1 MKKQGGILIMLLLLC
16 ATLLWLDL
24 SAGEVNMGDDVF
36 VSFRLPRVLA
46 AVLTGIGLSVS
57 GLAMQ
62 TLFRNPLAGPF
73 LTGATPGASFSVAV
87 FLMAFPA
94 GIAGGM
100 LQSSSIAAIGMAG
113 SVAVLLLQLLI
124 QRKYGNAFTLLISG
138 VLLGYLLGAGTE
150 ILQGLAQAEQVKS
163 FVMWGLG
170 SFDRVQQEEIPLI
183 AAIVIVSAVLLW
195 FLRFKMDAYLPG
207 DTYANSAGIDIPR
220 FRMAVV
226 ILSGLTAG
234 AITGFCG
241 PIGFVGMIA
250 PHFARGIMKSNNH
263 GILWLPTL
271 LCGIALCLLADWV
284 SHHALDNMILPTN
297 AVCAIMGAPAVL
309 WIILRK
315 K

>member
-1 MKKQGGILIMLLLLC
+1 MLLMLC
-16 ATLLWLDL
+16 AALFLIDFSVGGMTI
-24 SAGEVNMGDDVF
+24 GDDVF
-36 VSFRLPRVLA
+36 VTFRLPRVLA
-46 AVLTGIGLSVS
+46 AALAGIGLSVS

-73 LTGATPGASFSVAV
+73 LTGATPGASFAVAV

-94 GIAGGM
+94 GLSEEW
-100 LQSSSIAAIGMAG
+100 LQSSGIAAIGMAG

-124 QRKYGNAFTLLISG
+124 QRRHGNSFTLLISG

-163 FVMWGLG
+163 FVTWGLG
-170 SFDRVQQEEIPLI
+170 SFDRVQQDEIPLI
-183 AAIVIVSAVLLW
+183 AGIVALAVITLW

-207 DTYANSAGIDIPR
+207 DTYASSAGIDIPG
-220 FRMAVV
+220 FRMAIV
-226 ILSGLTAG
+226 ILAGLTAG

-250 PHFARGIMKSNNH
+250 PHFARGLMKSNNH

-271 LCGIALCLLADWV
+271 LCGMALCLLADCLA
-284 SHHALDNMILPTN
+284 HHAINSMILPTN
-297 AVCAIMGAPAVL
+297 AVCAIIGAPAVL

-315 K
+315 N

>member
-1 MKKQGGILIMLLLLC
+1 MKKHNGIVIILLLLS
-16 ATLLWLDL
+16 ASLFWLDF
-24 SAGEVNMGDDVF
+24 SAGDINMKDEVF
-36 VSFRLPRVLA
+36 TAFRFPRVMA
-46 AVLTGIGLSVS
+46 AALTGIGLSVS

-73 LTGATPGASFSVAV
+73 LTGATPGASFAVAI

-94 GIAGGM
+94 GFAAGWM
-100 LQSSSIAAIGMAG
+100 QSAGIAAIGMAG
-113 SVAVLLLQLLI
+113 SMAVLLLQILI
-124 QRKYGNAFTLLISG
+124 QRRHGNAFTLLISG

-163 FVMWGLG
+163 FIMWGLG
-170 SFDRVQQEEIPLI
+170 GFDRVQQKEIPLI
-183 AAIVIVSAVLLW
+183 GSIVAVSTAALW
-195 FLRFKMDAYLPG
+195 FLRFKLDTYLPG
-207 DTYANSAGIDIPR
+207 DTYATSAGMDISK
-220 FRMAVV
+220 FRIIVV
-226 ILSGLTAG
+226 ILVGLTAG

-250 PHFARGIMKSNNH
+250 PHIARGLMKSNNH
-263 GILWLPTL
+263 GTLWLPTL
-271 LCGIALCLLADWV
+271 LCGMTLCMLADWV
-284 SHHALDNMILPTN
+284 AHHALNDIILPTN